1 MIIEE
6 VDKLKNRI
14 ITLINE
20 MDNMSDVKKVFK
32 VNDIRGALA
41 DELLVSW
48 KSHKKIATIVAESTY
63 PGTKLTIEN
72 KVIEETPV
80 TKAVE
85 VIETPVEV
93 IETPVEVI
101 ETPVEAIVETVE
113 EVPVVFENVAEELL
127 VDEVESITKIRW
139 NK

>member
-48 KSHKKIATIVAESTY
+48 KSHKKNATIVAESTY
-63 PGTKLTIEN
+63 PGTKLTTEN

-85 VIETPVEV
+85 VIETPVE
-93 IETPVEVI
+93 
-101 ETPVEAIVETVE
+101 AIVETVE
-113 EVPVVFENVAEELL
+113 EVPVLFENVAEELL

>member
-85 VIETPVEV
+85 VIETPVE
-93 IETPVEVI
+93 
-101 ETPVEAIVETVE
+101 AIVETVE
-113 EVPVVFENVAEELL
+113 EVPVLFENVAEELL

>member
-93 IETPVEVI
+93 I
-101 ETPVEAIVETVE
+101 VETVE
-113 EVPVVFENVAEELL
+113 EVPVLFENVAEELL